1 MNQND
6 ELTHYSVVGM
16 KWGVRRGTHNL
27 KNATSKEKA
36 DKAIKSLDKNR
47 AKASAKLSKLQN
59 KEPKLQKEA
68 TKASKLTIQ
77 SSKAKAAIAK
87 NKRMQD
93 MFKKGIDS
101 IDKAKVEY
109 GKAYIRNIKNNK

>member
-1 MNQND
+1 MNQNN

-16 KWGVRRGTHNL
+16 KWGVRRGTRNL

-47 AKASAKLSKLQN
+47 AKASAKLSKLQK

-68 TKASKLTIQ
+68 TKAVEKMDI
-77 SSKAKAAIAK
+77 KAAIAK

-93 MFKKGIDS
+93 MFKKGIND

-109 GKAYIRNIKNNK
+109 GKAYIKNIKNSK